1 MPFVVKKFFAK
12 EKTKL
17 FLFLMRELGYT
28 QKEAQRII
36 SKGRVFVDG
45 EAFTKTGGFVEGE
58 FELVEFEPMA
68 KGLKPIIEEDHF
80 VVFDKPTG
88 ILVHPQNRHT
98 PYTLIDELRYQ
109 YGKEANIT
117 HRIDQETSGIVL
129 CAKSKQAE
137 IDIKYLFENRLIQKS
152 YLAVVHGHM
161 DKEMKID
168 APLLTTK
175 HRHTQI
181 RNLVIVD
188 ERGKPSLTT
197 IKPLRY
203 FEDLDMTLVEAKP
216 HTGRQHQIRV
226 HLFHVKHPIVG
237 DPVYGQDMQN
247 MLKYF
252 DRQLSK
258 DERIKNTGSKR
269 LLLHANKLEF
279 SLYGKEYTIE
289 SKCDFL
295 SEALQAIDNV
305 SCETNQNN
313 AKVE

>member
-17 FLFLMRELGYT
+17 FLYLMRELGYT

-45 EAFTKTGGFVEGE
+45 EAFIKTGGFVEGE
-58 FELVEFEPMA
+58 FELVEFEPMT
-68 KGLKPIIEEDHF
+68 KGLRPIIEEEHF

-88 ILVHPQNRHT
+88 LLVHPQNRHT

-152 YLAVVHGHM
+152 YLAVVHGHV
-161 DKEMKID
+161 DKEMRID

-175 HRHTQI
+175 HRHTNI

-188 ERGKPSLTT
+188 EKGKPSLTT
-197 IKPLRY
+197 VKPLHY
-203 FEDLDMTLVEAKP
+203 FEDLNMTLVEAKP

-237 DPVYGQDMQN
+237 DPVYGQQAEN

-258 DERIKNTGSKR
+258 DERVKNTKSKR
-269 LLLHANKLEF
+269 LLLHANSLEF
-279 SLYGKEYTIE
+279 SLYGRDYKIE
-289 SKCDFL
+289 SQCDFL
-295 SEALQAIDNV
+295 NEALASI
-305 SCETNQNN
+305 EP
-313 AKVE
+313 A

>member
-1 MPFVVKKFFAK
+1 MPFVIKKLFAK
-12 EKTKL
+12 EKVKL

-28 QKEAQRII
+28 QKEAQRLI
-36 SKGRVFVDG
+36 SKGRVFVNG
-45 EAFTKTGGFVEGE
+45 NAYTKTGGFIEGE
-58 FELVEFEPMA
+58 FELVEFEPMT
-68 KGLKPIIEEDHF
+68 KGLKPIIEEEHF
-80 VVFDKPTG
+80 VVYDKPTG
-88 ILVHPQNRHT
+88 LLVHPQNRHT

-129 CAKSKQAE
+129 CAKSKKAE

-152 YLAVVHGHM
+152 YLAIVHGHIE
-161 DKEMKID
+161 KELQID

-175 HRHTQI
+175 HRHTNI

-188 ERGKPSLTT
+188 EKGKPSLTT
-197 IKPLRY
+197 IKPLEY
-203 FEDLDMTLVEAKP
+203 FEDLDMTLIEAKP

-237 DPVYGQDMQN
+237 DPVYGQELEH

-252 DRQLSK
+252 DSQLTRE
-258 DERIKNTGSKR
+258 ERLENTGSTR

-279 SLYGKEYTIE
+279 SLYGKKYNIE
-289 SKCDFL
+289 SQCDFL
-295 SEALQAIDNV
+295 KEALGSIKH
-305 SCETNQNN
+305 T
-313 AKVE
+313 

>member
-1 MPFVVKKFFAK
+1 MPFVVKKLFAQ

-28 QKEAQRII
+28 QKQAQRLI

-45 EAFTKTGGFVEGE
+45 KPFTKTGGFVEGA
-58 FELVEFEPMA
+58 FELIEFEPMT
-68 KGLKPIIEEDHF
+68 KGLKPIIEEEHF

-88 ILVHPQNRHT
+88 LLVHPQNRHT
-98 PYTLIDELRYQ
+98 PYTLMDELRYQ
-109 YGKEANIT
+109 YGREANIT

-137 IDIKYLFENRLIQKS
+137 RDIKYLFENRLIQKS
-152 YLAVVHGHM
+152 YLAVVHGHLEK
-161 DKEMKID
+161 DLNID

-175 HRHTQI
+175 HHHTNV

-188 ERGKPSLTT
+188 EKGKPSFTS

-203 FEDLDMTLVEAKP
+203 FEEFDMTLVEAKP

-237 DPVYGQDMQN
+237 DPVYGQSVEN
-247 MLKYF
+247 MLRYF
-252 DRQLSK
+252 DRRLTK
-258 DERIKNTGSKR
+258 EERIQYTKSSR
-269 LLLHANKLEF
+269 LLLHANALEF
-279 SLYGKEYTIE
+279 SLYGKDYNIQ
-289 SKCDFL
+289 SKINFL
-295 SEALQAIDNV
+295 TDLPQHIIN
-305 SCETNQNN
+305 
-313 AKVE
+313 

>member
-1 MPFVVKKFFAK
+1 MPFVVKKLFAK

-28 QKEAQRII
+28 QKEAQRLI
-36 SKGRVFVDG
+36 SKGRVFVNG
-45 EAFTKTGGFVEGE
+45 VAYTKTGGFIEGE
-58 FELVEFEPMA
+58 FELVEFEPMT
-68 KGLKPIIEEDHF
+68 KGLRPIIEEEHF

-88 ILVHPQNRHT
+88 LLVHPQNRHT
-98 PYTLIDELRYQ
+98 PYSLIDELRFQ
-109 YGKEANIT
+109 FGKEANIT

-152 YLAVVHGHM
+152 YLAVVHGHI
-161 DKEMKID
+161 DKKLQID

-175 HRHTQI
+175 HRHTNI

-188 ERGKPSLTT
+188 EKGKPSLTT

-203 FEDLDMTLVEAKP
+203 FEDLNMTLVEAKP

-237 DPVYGQDMQN
+237 DPVYGQKTEN

-258 DERIKNTGSKR
+258 EERVKNTKSKR
-269 LLLHANKLEF
+269 LLLHANLLEF
-279 SLYGKEYTIE
+279 SLYGKDYKIE
-289 SKCDFL
+289 SQCDFIK
-295 SEALQAIDNV
+295 EALEAI
-305 SCETNQNN
+305 
-313 AKVE
+313 KHI